1 MPPQERW
8 HSPASLSDQELIRMQ
23 QQAQQR
29 VRQMQRQASEAMR
42 NGTPQQ
48 VTVSPGRPSRPS
60 PETSRQRHSAADT
73 PSLTPY
79 PAPVQTLQGQ
89 SITASLSKLLQDED
103 RLLILLLLVL
113 LGSEKS
119 DPALLLALAYLL
131 L

>member
-1 MPPQERW
+1 
-8 HSPASLSDQELIRMQ
+8 MQ

-42 NGTPQQ
+42 NGIPQQ
-48 VTVSPGRPSRPS
+48 VTISPSRPS
-60 PETSRQRHSAADT
+60 SEIPRHRHSAADT
-73 PSLTPY
+73 PSLTPH

>member
-42 NGTPQQ
+42 NGIPQQ
-48 VTVSPGRPSRPS
+48 VTISPSRPS
-60 PETSRQRHSAADT
+60 SEIPRQRHSAADT
-73 PSLTPY
+73 PPLTPH

-113 LGSEKS
+113 LGSEKR

>member
-1 MPPQERW
+1 
-8 HSPASLSDQELIRMQ
+8 MQ

-42 NGTPQQ
+42 NGIPQQ

-73 PSLTPY
+73 PSLTPD

>member
-8 HSPASLSDQELIRMQ
+8 HSPASISDQELIRMQ

-42 NGTPQQ
+42 NGIPQQ
-48 VTVSPGRPSRPS
+48 VTISPSRPS
-60 PETSRQRHSAADT
+60 SEIPRQRHSAADT
-73 PSLTPY
+73 PPLTPH
-79 PAPVQTLQGQ
+79 PSPVQTLQGQ

>member
-1 MPPQERW
+1 
-8 HSPASLSDQELIRMQ
+8 MQ

-42 NGTPQQ
+42 NGIPQQ
-48 VTVSPGRPSRPS
+48 VTISPSRPS

-73 PSLTPY
+73 PSLTPH

>member
-42 NGTPQQ
+42 NGIPQQ
-48 VTVSPGRPSRPS
+48 VTISPSRPS
-60 PETSRQRHSAADT
+60 SEIPRQRHSAADT
-73 PSLTPY
+73 PSLTPH